1 MSKEIISQEIDEI
14 METIAEQWSIIRS
27 YEEKIPLIEL
37 DILRAN
43 IRKLYE
49 DIYLVDKMNKAPVFD
64 TGRIKSKIVK
74 DHAVKGEPEQEKEK
88 PPVPVK
94 KEEPIA
100 EAKIET
106 EYQEPEITDNEPDFL
121 SQPQSIPPGEVPAEV
136 SPVQE
141 EVAFREI
148 FSSFEP
154 VDEDLAKTAEV
165 QSEEPV
171 RVPSPEPTHPATE
184 DLTKHDN
191 VPHFIETPPQ
201 KKSPPPAPDLF
212 GSYTPSIA
220 DKFHSEKKTMNDQ
233 LAAGES
239 DNSIG
244 NKMQQSQITDLK
256 SAIGINDK
264 FLFINELF
272 KGDLAGYNR
281 AIENLNFCHSKQEAL
296 EKLNEM
302 REQFN
307 WSEQTGSYLRLTD
320 FLKRRYAV

>member
-14 METIAEQWSIIRS
+14 LETIAEQWSIIRS

-43 IRKLYE
+43 IRRLYE

-64 TGRIKSKIVK
+64 TERIKSKIVR
-74 DHAVKGEPEQEKEK
+74 DQAVKGEPEQEKEK
-88 PPVPVK
+88 PPVPLTE
-94 KEEPIA
+94 EEPIA
-100 EAKIET
+100 GAIIET
-106 EYQEPEITDNEPDFL
+106 EYHEPDIL
-121 SQPQSIPPGEVPAEV
+121 RQSQSIPPGEVPVEV
-136 SPVQE
+136 SPVPE
-141 EVAFREI
+141 EVAVRQI
-148 FSSFEP
+148 FSNFEP
-154 VDEDLAKTAEV
+154 VDETPAKIAEDK
-165 QSEEPV
+165 SEEPV

-184 DLTKHDN
+184 DQTKHEN
-191 VPHFIETPPQ
+191 VPHFIETPQQ
-201 KKSPPPAPDLF
+201 KKSHPPAPDLF

-220 DKFHSEKKTMNDQ
+220 EKFHSEKKTMNDQ
-233 LAAGES
+233 LASGES

-244 NKMQQSQITDLK
+244 NKMQQSHITDLK

-272 KGDLAGYNR
+272 KGDLASYNR

-296 EKLNEM
+296 EKLNDL
-302 REQFN
+302 RYQFN
-307 WSEQTGSYLRLTD
+307 WSENTGSYLRLTD